1 MCFLLGSL
9 SILMKLL
16 MCFVNALMSVVSDQ
30 HLFIRSMV
38 FNVHALHFAL
48 PVEANYTMETLTF
61 YIKCFNCPAKMH

>member
-16 MCFVNALMSVVSDQ
+16 MCFVNALMNVVSDQ

-48 PVEANYTMETLTF
+48 PVEANYTIETLTF
-61 YIKCFNCPAKMH
+61 YIKCFNLPAIVH